1 MELSPPI
8 RTIQSRKF
16 SPTSESRSAAF
27 FGENMTEKEN
37 REGLGALFMWVGF
50 FLCLTVFGAIRGIP
64 MMYAGFK
71 AYNGIGEFKDDN

>member
-1 MELSPPI
+1 
-8 RTIQSRKF
+8 
-16 SPTSESRSAAF
+16 
-27 FGENMTEKEN
+27 MTEKEN